1 MHGRLRPIVQW
12 HLHDAEDDR
21 MPTRNGNPAIGAHHK
36 MTIHQEDYT
45 VRIDAF
51 QGPLDLLLYLIRRAE
66 VDITDIPV
74 AEITKQYLDFLND
87 VELIDIDEAGE
98 FLVMAATLM
107 EIKSRMLMPPEN
119 NAGDANGDRNA
130 DVDPTAGLD
139 QADPRYELVRQL
151 LEYKRFRDAA
161 HDLDERRIEWQQRF
175 PLTAAKVIRP
185 PVAND
190 PAGKNLETDDSDDDD
205 PESDRESREN
215 NMEPTDI
222 EDVSVW
228 DLAQIFQRII
238 AAIDFARMGDHHVE
252 FDDTP
257 IELHEEDLLDQ
268 IRNSTLGRVSLRAAF
283 QGRTRVEAIGLF
295 LAALELVRQRR
306 VLVLQDRMND
316 DIVVLAQPDDAE
328 LPADEVDDSEN
339 TKRSETGAE
348 SSERSAK
355 QH

>member
-1 MHGRLRPIVQW
+1 
-12 HLHDAEDDR
+12 
-21 MPTRNGNPAIGAHHK
+21 

-74 AEITKQYLDFLND
+74 AEITKQYLRFLKD

-98 FLVMAATLM
+98 FLVMAATLR
-107 EIKSRMLMPPEN
+107 EIKSRMLMPPEKK
-119 NAGDANGDRNA
+119 AGDSNGEGILA
-130 DVDPTAGLD
+130 DDPTAGLD

-161 HDLDERRIEWQQRF
+161 HELDERRHQWEQRF
-175 PLTAAKVIRP
+175 PLTAAKVMRP
-185 PVAND
+185 AVANESSD
-190 PAGKNLETDDSDDDD
+190 GNFGTDESDDDE
-205 PESDRESREN
+205 PESDGESRAKLES
-215 NMEPTDI
+215 TDI

-238 AAIDFARMGDHHVE
+238 AAIDFGRMGDHHVE

-268 IRNSTLGRVSLRAAF
+268 IRNSTDGQVSLRAAF

-295 LAALELVRQRR
+295 LATLELVRRRR
-306 VLVLQDRMND
+306 VLVMQDRMND
-316 DIVVLAQPDDAE
+316 DIVLLAQAVDAE
-328 LPADEVDDSEN
+328 LDEDDLDDWQSVEPVEEVESSEN
-339 TKRSETGAE
+339 TVDR
-348 SSERSAK
+348 
-355 QH
+355 